1 MKLTI
6 AAFEAIYS
14 ACDPGSRVAFFKEV
28 TAARPTGAVLMVE
41 PPAPVDKALQTGIWR
56 SRVKLI
62 AVADGYW
69 SVM

>member
-6 AAFEAIYS
+6 AAFEAIYK
-14 ACDPGSRVAFFKEV
+14 ACEPAERVGFFKEV
-28 TAARPTGAVLMVE
+28 ASARPTGAVLLVE
-41 PPAPVDKALQTGIWR
+41 PPAPVDKALETGIWR
-56 SRVKLI
+56 SKVKLI